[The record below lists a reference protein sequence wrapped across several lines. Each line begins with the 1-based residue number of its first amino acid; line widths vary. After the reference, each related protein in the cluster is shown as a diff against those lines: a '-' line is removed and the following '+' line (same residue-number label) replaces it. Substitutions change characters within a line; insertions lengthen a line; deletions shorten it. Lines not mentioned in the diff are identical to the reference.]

1 MINTPDTTPLLVDT
15 REAARLLCVSERTV
29 ANIVARGDLTPVR
42 LGRSVRFD
50 INDIRA
56 LIERKKNTPP
66 TSTLPT
72 QTPN

>member
-1 MINTPDTTPLLVDT
+1 MRNTPDTTPLLVDT
-15 REAARLLCVSERTV
+15 REAARLLSVSERTV
-29 ANIVARGDLTPVR
+29 ANIVARGDLAPVR

-56 LIERKKNTPP
+56 LIERKKTSTP